1 MRESIYL
8 GRQLIVDAD
17 DNIFAYEILY
27 RDSQKQSNV
36 VNDRFASASVITSV
50 LNRFGT
56 RSLLGKRRAFVKI
69 DEKFLLNDLILSIPN
84 EFFVFSLLH
93 TVSMNNTVLE
103 RVMQLRKKG
112 YLFAINEADLNLEK
126 VVEFEPL
133 LEYLSF
139 YKINI
144 HHDLGKEA
152 KGMIDILKINGIKII
167 GTKIETLS
175 NFELAKKLGCDFF
188 QGYFFAEPNIL
199 ENAKYDPGKFDVI
212 RLSNLLMQDTN
223 IDEIATEF
231 EKNHAITV
239 QLLQFINSG
248 AFHFRSRIS
257 SIHRILV
264 LMGRIPV
271 AQWLMLM
278 IYSKSL
284 GKKNDCSP
292 LMLMVKSRTELMENL
307 LKLIQPD
314 ARSNALG
321 EAYFV
326 GVLSLIDTI
335 FGVKIEDILEQ
346 MYISDEIK
354 EALLHDEGLLGELYA
369 LVRDIETFHTEG
381 IAAFTLK
388 YNLQPDAV
396 EKVVIKSIED
406 VTTFEQDM
414 SSGA

>member
-1 MRESIYL
+1 MENIYL
-8 GRQLIVDAD
+8 GRQPIVDAD
-17 DNIFAYEILY
+17 DNIFAYEVLY
-27 RDSQKQSNV
+27 RDSKKQSNV
-36 VNDRFASASVITSV
+36 LNDRFASTSVITSV

-56 RSLLGKRRAFVKI
+56 RTLLGDRRAFVKI
-69 DEKFLLNDLILSIPN
+69 DEKFLLNDLILSVPN
-84 EFFVFSLLH
+84 EFFIFSLLH
-93 TVSMNNTVLE
+93 TVSMSEKVLRRIIE
-103 RVMQLRKKG
+103 LRKMG
-112 YLFAINEADLNLEK
+112 YLFAINEADLNLQK
-126 VVEFEPL
+126 VLEFEPL

-144 HHDLGKEA
+144 HHELGTHA
-152 KGMIDILKINGIKII
+152 RGMIEILKINNIKII
-167 GTKIETLS
+167 GTKIETMA
-175 NFELAKKLGCDFF
+175 NFELAKELGCDLF

-212 RLSNLLMQDTN
+212 RLTNLLMQDTN
-223 IDEIATEF
+223 IDDIATEF
-231 EKNHAITV
+231 EKNHAVTV

-264 LMGRIPV
+264 LMGRISV

-278 IYSKSL
+278 IYSKSV

-307 LKLIQPD
+307 LKLIDPNV
-314 ARSNALG
+314 RSNALG

-335 FGVKIEDILEQ
+335 FGMKLEEILDQ

-354 EALLHDEGLLGELYA
+354 AALLNDEGILGELYA
-369 LVRDIETFHTEG
+369 LVRDIESFHTEG
-381 IAAFTLK
+381 IAKFAQKHGLESNVIEK
-388 YNLQPDAV
+388 IVLQ
-396 EKVVIKSIED
+396 SIED
-406 VTTFEQDM
+406 VTLFEKEMGQ
-414 SSGA
+414 GR